1 MELKYQLIIQSTEVK
16 LVNLV
21 GFSRF
26 NVVNIVNQDR
36 KAFAPHTPLAVV
48 GSWETFEA
56 GADRS
61 TNNPQIDIGK
71 VQLKQ

>member
-1 MELKYQLIIQSTEVK
+1 L
-16 LVNLV
+16 
-21 GFSRF
+21 
-26 NVVNIVNQDR
+26 
-36 KAFAPHTPLAVV
+36 AAPAPLA
-48 GSWETFEA
+48 GTDWEAFEA